1 MQEDTRN
8 TSLLSLDVKSLYS
21 NIPNH
26 EDLEAV

>member
-26 EDLEAV
+26 EGLEAV